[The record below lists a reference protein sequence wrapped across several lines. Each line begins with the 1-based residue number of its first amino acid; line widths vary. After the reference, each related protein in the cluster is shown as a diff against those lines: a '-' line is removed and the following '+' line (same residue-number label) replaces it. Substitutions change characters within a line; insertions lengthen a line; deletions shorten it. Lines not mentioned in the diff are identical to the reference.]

1 MNIIVCPE
9 IKNNLFTIIY
19 VRVNNIPI
27 AAMNLLPYRTIKRI
41 GNTQLIN
48 EIKNQFKL
56 FKESNLTLSNWF
68 KINILIGEQ
77 RKDPSM
83 GKFMLKPTKFEFEK
97 VLVNINGAMVPVYM
111 LMVPYVNGTMVP
123 VYMFTQD
130 RQF

>member
-97 VLVNINGAMVPVYM
+97 VLVNING
-111 LMVPYVNGTMVP
+111 TMVP

>member
-27 AAMNLLPYRTIKRI
+27 AAMNLLPYRKIKRI

-77 RKDPSM
+77 RKDPLI

-97 VLVNINGAMVPVYM
+97 VMVNIN
-111 LMVPYVNGTMVP
+111 TMVP
-123 VYMFTQD
+123 WYRYICSSKIDNFD
-130 RQF
+130 SWERNSLLL